1 MNEHYELYDGMS
13 YNLIADAVTEG
24 EILAILRNTIEER
37 GESSVHG
44 LILLHEDGR
53 YVEDSKSLVAADEDL
68 VRLALAS
75 SPHATSSR

>member
-24 EILAILRNTIEER
+24 EILAILRNTVEER

-44 LILLHEDGR
+44 LILMREDGR
-53 YVEDSKSLVAADEDL
+53 YAADSKALIAADEDL
-68 VRLALAS
+68 VRLAFAS
-75 SPHATSSR
+75 SPHATSGR

>member
-24 EILAILRNTIEER
+24 EILAILRNTVEER

-44 LILLHEDGR
+44 LILLREDGR

>member
-24 EILAILRNTIEER
+24 EILAILRNTVEER
-37 GESSVHG
+37 GEFSVHG
-44 LILLHEDGR
+44 LILLREDGR